1 MDANTKATQEMM
13 EAKMKET
20 MKRQIGSLISIME
33 ADRDEM
39 KQEIRAGKE
48 HMQEAVMCRKT

>member
-1 MDANTKATQEMM
+1 
-13 EAKMKET
+13 
-20 MKRQIGSLISIME
+20 ME

-48 HMQEAVMCRKT
+48 HMQEAVMCRKTWRQNYVVRLVFKTTLRK